1 MGTEPVTITT
11 SSGKE
16 PIAKRRVNT
25 TKEDGTKQEVDRP
38 HPHARKLPS
47 QAALVRRVPPA
58 VKHIISLVKLKD
70 TPFIEKGKRVDVSS
84 PPRRKNAN
92 SRAGARAQENSF
104 RSNERY
110 WMASRMS

>member
-47 QAALVRRVPPA
+47 RAALVRRVPPA

-92 SRAGARAQENSF
+92 SRAGARAQENSS
-104 RSNERY
+104 RS
-110 WMASRMS
+110 ASVRIS